1 MPLVIG
7 GHMQLRF
14 RVIILAVSIIG
25 VSLLHYLTPLHL
37 HYLHDIFQR
46 FYYLPIILSAI
57 WFGFRGGLLC
67 AIVVSIV
74 YAPHIL
80 FQWGGQFTMEM
91 EKYLEILLYNV
102 VGGLTGLLS
111 QRERERTVELQK
123 TAKGLEEAYQK
134 LQIQSERIT
143 AIEENLRQAE
153 KLSLI
158 GEMSAMLAHE
168 IRNPLGGIRG
178 AAEILM
184 HDFTPE
190 YPKYEFFEIQ
200 LKEID
205 RLGNVV
211 TDFLRMARQQP
222 NEITSCPVQEEL
234 ETVTTLVSGE
244 AKKRQVKLV
253 LQPPPVPVIL
263 KADGEKLRQ
272 AFLNIMIN
280 SLQATPPGGS
290 VIISTNLYQ
299 TDLCEIQFRD
309 TGAGIDA
316 ETMERIFEPFFTT
329 KPGGTGL
336 GMAIT
341 KKIIE
346 SHGGTMAVES
356 DVGRG
361 TTITVRLSVNNGE
374 RA

>member
-1 MPLVIG
+1 MKS
-7 GHMQLRF
+7 QF

-57 WFGFRGGLLC
+57 WFGFRGGLFC

-123 TAKGLEEAYQK
+123 SAKGLEEAYQK

-143 AIEENLRQAE
+143 AIEENLRHAE

-178 AAEILM
+178 ATEILM

-190 YPKYEFFEIQ
+190 YKKYEFFEIQ

-211 TDFLRMARQQP
+211 SDFLRMARQQP
-222 NEITSCPVQEEL
+222 NKITSCPIHEEL

-263 KADGEKLRQ
+263 KADSEKLRQ

-280 SLQATPPGGS
+280 ALQATPSGGS
-290 VIISTNLYQ
+290 VIISTKLYR
-299 TDLCEIQFRD
+299 TELCEIQFRD
-309 TGAGIDA
+309 TGTGIDA

-329 KPGGTGL
+329 KTGGTGL

-361 TTITVRLSVNNGE
+361 TTITVRLPVNNGE
-374 RA
+374 RT